1 MKTLLPLLAVSLW
14 LGLGLGA
21 CSKPAEEV
29 AVWMDHSVV
38 GPDMDKT
45 GPFEIFEHLT
55 LAAVPA
61 EDTPPYSKLTR
72 VELKKGSGED
82 IATLYNLLSDNK
94 PYLAGV
100 TYHPFTPV
108 VAETNADRKDYWIV
122 GLNLS
127 RTPDRSVY
135 SILRFPHG
143 SAFTRGQTVQVEY
156 LKLGCYDLTI
166 ARMPVSA
173 HDPTNAERSFEP
185 EFEAEADGCEF
196 NSLTEA
202 YKVTSLV
209 LRKYDQIKHFPD
221 GPKPNWLPLTVTVE

>member
-1 MKTLLPLLAVSLW
+1 MKTLLPLLAVS

-29 AVWMDHSVV
+29 AVSLGDSIV

-45 GPFEIFEHLT
+45 GPFENFERLT

-61 EDTPPYSKLTR
+61 EDTPPDSKLMR
-72 VELKKGSGED
+72 IELKKGSGED
-82 IATLYNLLSDNK
+82 VATIYNLLSDHK

-108 VAETNADRKDYWIV
+108 VAETNAERKDYWIV

-143 SAFTRGQTVQVEY
+143 SAFTPGQTVQVEY
-156 LKLGCYDLTI
+156 LNLGCYDLTI

-173 HDPTNAERSFEP
+173 HDPAKAERTFEP
-185 EFEAEADGCEF
+185 EFAAEADDCEF

-202 YKVTSLV
+202 YKVTPLV
-209 LRKYDQIKHFPD
+209 LLKYDQIKHFPD
-221 GPKPNWLPLTVTVE
+221 APKPNWLPLTLTVE

>member
-1 MKTLLPLLAVSLW
+1 MKTLLPLLAVI

-21 CSKPAEEV
+21 CTKPGEEA
-29 AVWMDHSVV
+29 AVSMGDAVV

-45 GPFEIFEHLT
+45 GPFENFERLT
-55 LAAVPA
+55 LAAVPT
-61 EDTPPYSKLTR
+61 EDTPPDSKLMR
-72 VELKKGSGED
+72 IEVKKGSGED
-82 IATLYNLLSDNK
+82 IATLYNLLSDHK

-156 LKLGCYDLTI
+156 LNLGCFDLSI
-166 ARMPVSA
+166 ARTPVSA
-173 HDPTNAERSFEP
+173 YDPANAEPTFEP
-185 EFEAEADGCEF
+185 EFAAEADQCEF

-202 YKVTSLV
+202 YAVTPLV

-221 GPKPNWLPLTVTVE
+221 APKPNWLPLTVTVE